1 MFNHLHC
8 VELWEAVTITR
19 TRKAEDALIGA
30 FWEILGTK
38 PIGSI
43 TVRELACSAGVH
55 RSSFY
60 LFFEDVY
67 DLLDRAEAQV
77 FSRVESRLEGHDEAP
92 LSEWMLPAMTGFY
105 EANAGKLTALLGP
118 MGDPSFARKLKSRL
132 IPVLGEKLGVDAN
145 DPDVAA
151 TLELALTLILSFLAE
166 HYGDKGSMPA
176 IDEMQRVSDVLWHGI
191 APVMERHSAKL

>member
-1 MFNHLHC
+1 MR
-8 VELWEAVTITR
+8 EAAAITR
-19 TRKAEDALIGA
+19 TRKADEALIGA
-30 FWEILGTK
+30 FWGILGTK

-77 FSRVESRLEGHDEAP
+77 FSQVESRLEGHGEAP

-118 MGDPSFARKLKSRL
+118 MGDPSFARKLKGRL
-132 IPVLGEKLGVDAN
+132 IPVLGEKLGVNAEDR
-145 DPDVAA
+145 DVALA
-151 TLELALTLILSFLAE
+151 LELALTLILSYLSE
-166 HYGDKGSMPA
+166 HHGEKGSMPA
-176 IDEMQRVSDVLWHGI
+176 LEDMQKVSDVLWHGI
-191 APVMERHSAKL
+191 APVISRHSA

>member
-1 MFNHLHC
+1 MRE
-8 VELWEAVTITR
+8 VAAITR

-43 TVRELACSAGVH
+43 TVRELSCSAGVH

-67 DLLDRAEAQV
+67 DLLDRAEERV
-77 FSRVESRLEGHDEAP
+77 FSQIESRLEGHGETP
-92 LSEWMLPAMTGFY
+92 LSEWMLSAMAGFY
-105 EANAGKLTALLGP
+105 EVNAERLTALLGP

-132 IPVLGEKLGVDAN
+132 IPVLGEKLSVNAEDQ
-145 DPDVAA
+145 DVAL
-151 TLELALTLILSFLAE
+151 TLELALTLILSYLSE
-166 HYGDKGSMPA
+166 HHGEKGSMPSLE
-176 IDEMQRVSDVLWHGI
+176 DMQKVSDVLWHGI
-191 APVMERHSAKL
+191 APAISRHSA

>member
-1 MFNHLHC
+1 MRE
-8 VELWEAVTITR
+8 VAAITR
-19 TRKAEDALIGA
+19 TRKADEALIGA
-30 FWEILGTK
+30 FWGILGTK

-77 FSRVESRLEGHDEAP
+77 FSQVESRLEGHDEAP

-105 EANAGKLTALLGP
+105 EANAGRLTALLGP